1 MSLYEVFSED
11 LGKLLATESLS
22 PSWTAMPASRRPSGS
37 LPPLYWQS
45 SLHASLQG
53 SSLCLGGG
61 DFHICPPLP
70 TPPHWPLHPSRQD
83 RVLVLARSTA
93 AGTQEGRDMCLWSY
107 KELEAFY
114 QGLFCT
120 EPDARQSFKARFLR
134 ACVSHPCSELVGGEA
149 RVNPLH
155 PSPQGGRVRWRK
167 W

>member
-1 MSLYEVFSED
+1 MRFSQ
-11 LGKLLATESLS
+11 KTWESCLPLS
-22 PSWTAMPASRRPSGS
+22 PSAPAGLPC
-37 LPPLYWQS
+37 LPPGGPPGR
-45 SLHASLQG
+45 SL
-53 SSLCLGGG
+53 LCTGRAACMHPSRALHSVSEVGT
-61 DFHICPPLP
+61 FTSVPYSPP
-70 TPPHWPLHPSRQD
+70 PPHWPLHPSRQD